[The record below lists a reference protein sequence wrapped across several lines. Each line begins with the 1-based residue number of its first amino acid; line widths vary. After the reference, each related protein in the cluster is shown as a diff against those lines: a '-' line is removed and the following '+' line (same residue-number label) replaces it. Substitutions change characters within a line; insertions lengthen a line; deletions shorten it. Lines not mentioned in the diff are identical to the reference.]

1 MLIKQVSMVTLTLA
15 IAVSASSQFVGTNL
29 AATSYER
36 SSTWIELAQTQTKK
50 NRDARQDDR
59 QGDRDD
65 RQDTRED
72 CREAEGAG
80 KDKRDC
86 KQDGRQD
93 GNDASSDE

>member
-1 MLIKQVSMVTLTLA
+1 MLIKHVSLVTLTLLLA
-15 IAVSASSQFVGTNL
+15 TPVSARILGTDL
-29 AATSYER
+29 AATNSTN
-36 SSTWIELAQTQTKK
+36 SSTWIELAQTRTKE

-65 RQDTRED
+65 RLDTRGG
-72 CREAEGAG
+72 CREAEGVG

-93 GNDASSDE
+93 ERQD

>member
-1 MLIKQVSMVTLTLA
+1 MLIRQFSLVTLTVA
-15 IAVSASSQFVGTNL
+15 IAVSASSQFAGTDL
-29 AATSYER
+29 AAKSKER
-36 SSTWIELAQTQTKK
+36 SSSWIELAQTQTKK
-50 NRDARQDDR
+50 NRDGRQDDR

-86 KQDGRQD
+86 KQDGRKD
-93 GNDASSDE
+93 

>member
-1 MLIKQVSMVTLTLA
+1 MIRSIGMATLA
-15 IAVSASSQFVGTNL
+15 TALSLTASL
-29 AATSYER
+29 
-36 SSTWIELAQTQTKK
+36 STVQVASFLDKTENYELAQTQTKK
-50 NRDARQDDR
+50 NRDGRQDDR

-93 GNDASSDE
+93 GNNASSDG

>member
-1 MLIKQVSMVTLTLA
+1 MLIRQFSLVTLTVA
-15 IAVSASSQFVGTNL
+15 IAVSVSPQFAGTDL
-29 AATSYER
+29 AAKSKER
-36 SSTWIELAQTQTKK
+36 NSSWIELAQTQTKK
-50 NRDARQDDR
+50 NRDGRQDDR

-86 KQDGRQD
+86 KQDGRKD
-93 GNDASSDE
+93 

>member
-1 MLIKQVSMVTLTLA
+1 MLIRQVFLVTLALA
-15 IAVSASSQFVGTNL
+15 VAFSVRPLFVGTDI
-29 AATSYER
+29 AATHEER
-36 SSTWIELAQTQTKK
+36 NSRGIELAQTQTKK

-72 CREAEGAG
+72 CREGEGAG

-93 GNDASSDE
+93 RNDG